1 MCTEIQHINVANLK
15 HFFDADLF
23 TRQGREG
30 LMMPRLRRRLARKA
44 AMERIMV
51 VASWLPPVIIS
62 SLAYYAIGKWLLAAI
77 KSGLAVRILLI
88 VAKVYAAI
96 WGCAAL
102 ILVIC
107 VVSGVALDPLN
118 RVWRELEYRR
128 GQKKLGRR

>member
-1 MCTEIQHINVANLK
+1 
-15 HFFDADLF
+15 
-23 TRQGREG
+23 
-30 LMMPRLRRRLARKA
+30 MMPRLRHRLVRKA
-44 AMERIMV
+44 AMEKIAV
-51 VASWLPPVIIS
+51 VASWLPPVIVS
-62 SLAYYAIGKWLLAAI
+62 GLAYYAIGKWLLAAI
-77 KSGLAVRILLI
+77 KSGLAVKILLT
-88 VAKVYAAI
+88 VAKAYAVL

>member
-1 MCTEIQHINVANLK
+1 
-15 HFFDADLF
+15 
-23 TRQGREG
+23 
-30 LMMPRLRRRLARKA
+30 MMQKMKRRLARKA

-51 VASWLPPVIIS
+51 VASWLPPIVIS
-62 SLAYYAIGKWLLAAI
+62 GLAYYAIGKWVLAAI
-77 KSGLAVRILLI
+77 KSGLAIRILLT
-88 VAKVYAAI
+88 VAKVYAAL

-118 RVWRELEYRR
+118 RVWRELEDRR